1 MKSKISSLLKV
12 SVFSFLALLVIAGS
26 FILTSSQPVGA
37 ETVSEL
43 RAQAAALEAKIS
55 ENAAKARSLA
65 TEADGLKRKIAEYD
79 LQISDVSTQIELTG
93 VKIAELEESLK
104 QAQIE
109 LDRQKALLKTALRAL
124 YKKGGAS
131 SFELL
136 VGSAS
141 FSQFINEQDYLER
154 LKEGIQKSTEKVI
167 ELKLQIKAQKEEQ
180 EALLVQQE
188 AQKKALDASRA
199 ERQQVLDYTQ
209 GQESAYQQMVN
220 SLKQEQVEINRKI
233 FAQSGAQIFAG
244 DPNKGG
250 YPTYLAN
257 AGHDSLIDPWGMY
270 NRECVSY
277 AAWRVHN
284 DYVLGKSSRDMSSN
298 WPWYYGQFGP
308 GHGGNARD
316 WLGDA
321 AVDGIAYD
329 QNPRVGDIG
338 ILRSGVFG
346 HAVFVEQ
353 VYDDG
358 RIYISQYNYGWTG
371 HYSEA
376 ILTPSSDWYFI
387 HFRNN

>member
-1 MKSKISSLLKV
+1 MKIRKSSTFRSLLFISSAIV
-12 SVFSFLALLVIAGS
+12 FVFSSTFVPSNRPAL
-26 FILTSSQPVGA
+26 A
-37 ETVSEL
+37 ETTTEL
-43 RAQAAALEAKIS
+43 RARAAALQAQIND
-55 ENAAKARSLA
+55 NAAKAKVLA
-65 TEADGLKRKIAEYD
+65 TEADSLKRKIAEYD
-79 LQISDVSTQIELTG
+79 LQISGVSIQIELTG

-109 LDRQKALLKTALRAL
+109 LDRQKALLKTAIRAL
-124 YKKGGAS
+124 YKKGDAS

-154 LKEGIQKSTEKVI
+154 LKEGIQASTEKVI

-180 EALLVQQE
+180 EKLLVEQE
-188 AQKKALDASRA
+188 NQKKALDASRA
-199 ERQQVLDYTQ
+199 ERQDVLNYTK
-209 GQESAYQQMVN
+209 GQENTYRQLVN
-220 SLKQEQVEINRKI
+220 SLKQQQIDINRKI
-233 FAQSGAQIFAG
+233 FAQSKAQIFAG

-250 YPTYLAN
+250 YPAYLAN
-257 AGHDSLIDPWGMY
+257 AAHDALIDPWGMY

-284 DYVLGKSSRDMSSN
+284 RFVLGDSSRDMPTN
-298 WPWYYGQFGP
+298 WPWYYGRYGP

-321 AVDGIAYD
+321 RIDGIPYD
-329 QNPRVGDIG
+329 QNPRPGDIG
-338 ILRSGVFG
+338 ILRSGEYG
-346 HAVFVEQ
+346 HAVYVED

-358 RIYISQYNYGWTG
+358 RIYISQYNYDWNG

-376 ILTPSSDWYFI
+376 IMTPNSSWYFI
-387 HFRNN
+387 HF

>member
-1 MKSKISSLLKV
+1 MKQRTKSIFRTLLFTSLALV
-12 SVFSFLALLVIAGS
+12 FVFSATFLPR
-26 FILTSSQPVGA
+26 SQPA
-37 ETVSEL
+37 YAVSTTEL
-43 RAQAAALEAKIS
+43 KAQAAALQAQIN
-55 ENAAKARSLA
+55 ENTAKAKELA
-65 TEADGLKRKIAEYD
+65 KEADSLKRKIAEFD
-79 LQISDVSTQIELTG
+79 LQISGVSTQIELTT

-109 LDRQKALLKTALRAL
+109 LDRQKALLKTAIRAL
-124 YKKGGAS
+124 YKKGDAS

-154 LKEGIQKSTEKVI
+154 LKDGIQTSTEKVI

-180 EALLVQQE
+180 EVLLVQQE
-188 AQKKALDASRA
+188 EQKKALDASRA
-199 ERQQVLDYTQ
+199 ERQEVLNYTK
-209 GQESAYQQMVN
+209 GQELSYRQMVS
-220 SLKQEQVEINRKI
+220 SLKQQQIDINRKI

-250 YPTYLAN
+250 YPSYLAN
-257 AGHDSLIDPWGMY
+257 AAHDALIDPWGMY

-277 AAWRVHN
+277 TAWRVHN
-284 DYVLGKSSRDMSSN
+284 KFVLGQSSRDMPTN
-298 WPWYYGQFGP
+298 WPWYYGRYGP

-321 AVDGIAYD
+321 QVDGIPYD
-329 QNPRVGDIG
+329 QNPRPGDIG
-338 ILRSGVFG
+338 ILRSGEYG
-346 HAVFVEQ
+346 HAVYVED

-358 RIYISQYNYGWTG
+358 RIYISQYNYDWNG

-376 ILTPSSDWYFI
+376 IMTPNSLWYFI
-387 HFRNN
+387 HF

>member
-1 MKSKISSLLKV
+1 MKRRMS
-12 SVFSFLALLVIAGS
+12 SFLKGLLFTGLAMVMAFGAVV
-26 FILTSSQPVGA
+26 LPNNTPAKA

-43 RAQAAALEAKIS
+43 RAQAAALQAQIN
-55 ENAAKARSLA
+55 ENAAKAKELA
-65 TEADGLKRKIAEYD
+65 KEADSLKRKVAEYD
-79 LQISDVSTQIELTG
+79 LQISGVSTQIELTT

-109 LDRQKALLKTALRAL
+109 LDRQKALLKTAIRAL
-124 YKKGGAS
+124 YKKGDAS

-154 LKEGIQKSTEKVI
+154 LKEGIQTSTEKVI

-180 EALLVQQE
+180 EKLLIQQE
-188 AQKKALDASRA
+188 EQKKALDASRA
-199 ERQQVLDYTQ
+199 ERQDVLNYTK
-209 GQESAYQQMVN
+209 GQETAYRQMVN
-220 SLKQEQVEINRKI
+220 SLKQQQIDINRKI

-250 YPTYLAN
+250 YPSYLAN
-257 AGHDSLIDPWGMY
+257 AGHDALIDPWGMF

-277 AAWRVHN
+277 TAWRVHN
-284 DYVLGKSSRDMSSN
+284 KYMMGQSSRDMPTN
-298 WPWYYGQFGP
+298 WPWYYGQYGP

-321 AVDGIAYD
+321 AVDGIPYD
-329 QNPRVGDIG
+329 QNPRPGDIG
-338 ILRSGVFG
+338 ILRSGEYG
-346 HAVFVEQ
+346 HAVYVED

-358 RIYISQYNYGWTG
+358 RIYISQYNYDWNG

-376 ILTPSSDWYFI
+376 IMTPNSLWYFI
-387 HFRNN
+387 HF